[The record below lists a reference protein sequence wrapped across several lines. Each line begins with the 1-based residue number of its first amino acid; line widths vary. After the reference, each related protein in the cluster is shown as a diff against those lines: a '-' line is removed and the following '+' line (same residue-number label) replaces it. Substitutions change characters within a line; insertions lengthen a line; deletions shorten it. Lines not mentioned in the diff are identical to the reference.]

1 LKFGK
6 HLNQPHVLI
15 DLSNPIFSREG
26 YLQQH
31 WQKNFTSPWK
41 QALSPVACA
50 QPDKYVSGCEPT
62 SDLRNFKNGNCK
74 KDPGKKSCSC
84 KEGSTRQKTRS

>member
-1 LKFGK
+1 MFLILRNFDAMQHGQFSYYKIKFPNWK
-6 HLNQPHVLI
+6 IEKYLNQPHVLI

-31 WQKNFTSPWK
+31 WQKNFVSPWK
-41 QALSPVACA
+41 RALSPVACA

-62 SDLRNFKNGNCK
+62 SDIRNF
-74 KDPGKKSCSC
+74 
-84 KEGSTRQKTRS
+84 